1 VSAHVCGDQ
10 SAGDVRDNFTKL
22 KKFIL
27 ENEQTFQVEKNSLG
41 GNERGD
47 WNLSSYRKSQVS
59 CMPIMPSDEI
69 VRPGLVRG
77 EIPIYGGAG
86 LAAALSKAMQREDE
100 R

>member
-1 VSAHVCGDQ
+1 
-10 SAGDVRDNFTKL
+10 
-22 KKFIL
+22 
-27 ENEQTFQVEKNSLG
+27 
-41 GNERGD
+41 
-47 WNLSSYRKSQVS
+47 
-59 CMPIMPSDEI
+59 MPIMPSDEI